1 MTALTTLTKRIAHG
15 IKQLATK
22 VYVFCR
28 AAIAAV
34 ALGMLETFGSPRGR
48 RCMAVGVLLGALV
61 LLVLRPPMRVVPT
74 GEVGV
79 RINRLTGGIAVVP
92 EGPTLM
98 VPLVHELRLYPLRDQ
113 VYRPTDSATADG
125 SAPFQTVEGLS
136 IGVAVTVRYA
146 LERDRVG
153 EVAKRLPA
161 NVGHDLIEPVV
172 DGVLHRALAK
182 HTVREI
188 FTDRRVQI
196 QDDVEQELRAL
207 LAKDGIGVR
216 TVFLGHVDLPAQYR
230 AGLEGMLAEE
240 LASEKM
246 RYTLELK
253 AKQVNEKSLEA
264 DAAKVQREKAAE
276 AAAAEEIIAAKAR
289 EEAMKHVL
297 PLKEK
302 EIEQRRLE
310 AEARKVQRMKD
321 AEGEAEARKIESA
334 AEADARRKLSDA
346 DAYRIEVTGKAN
358 AEQLARDSALIAKN
372 PLLIQKTLADKLSD
386 KIQVIVAP
394 PSAGGFF
401 AGGLLGMQGPGRG
414 TPVAD
419 TSGGGKRGATAAAS
433 AEDDGS
439 TP

>member
-1 MTALTTLTKRIAHG
+1 MEPLKDRLKKIASRF
-15 IKQLATK
+15 
-22 VYVFCR
+22 YVFTR
-28 AAIAAV
+28 AAV
-34 ALGMLETFGSPRGR
+34 AAVVLGCIEVFGSPRGR
-48 RCMAVGVLLGALV
+48 RYLAAASLVGCAL
-61 LLVLRPPMRVVPT
+61 LLVFRPPVQVVAP

-79 RINRLTGGIAVVP
+79 RINRLSGGVSVVP

-98 VPLVHELRLYPLRDQ
+98 VPLVHELRRYSLRDQ
-113 VYRPTDSATADG
+113 VYRPQASATADG
-125 SAPFQTVEGLS
+125 AAPFQSLEGLS
-136 IGVAVTVRYA
+136 IGLAVTVRYA
-146 LERDRVG
+146 LDPGRVG

-161 NVGHDLIEPVV
+161 NVAQDLIEPVV
-172 DGVLHRALAK
+172 DGVLHHALSR

-188 FTDRRVQI
+188 FSDKRAEI
-196 QDDVEQELRAL
+196 QDDIQAELRDL
-207 LAKDGIGVR
+207 LGKDGITVR
-216 TVFLGHVDLPAQYR
+216 SLYLGHVDLPEQYR

-246 RYTLELK
+246 RYTLQLKEKKVKESEL
-253 AKQVNEKSLEA
+253 EG
-264 DAAKVQREKAAE
+264 DAAKIQREKAAE
-276 AAAAEEIIAAKAR
+276 ASASEEIIAAKAR

-321 AEGEAEARKIESA
+321 AEGEAEARKIETV
-334 AEADARRKLSDA
+334 AEVDSRRKLSEA

-358 AEQLARDSALIAKN
+358 SAQMARDSALIAKN

-401 AGGLLGMQGPGRG
+401 AGGLLGMQGRNG
-414 TPVAD
+414 TPA
-419 TSGGGKRGATAAAS
+419 SATAPVAANVAPANDNA
-433 AEDDGS
+433 AEGE
-439 TP
+439 